1 MSCRCEDIR
10 CAEREREVLEDIL
23 IESVIVKFIIMNL
36 RIVV

>member
-10 CAEREREVLEDIL
+10 CAEREREVL